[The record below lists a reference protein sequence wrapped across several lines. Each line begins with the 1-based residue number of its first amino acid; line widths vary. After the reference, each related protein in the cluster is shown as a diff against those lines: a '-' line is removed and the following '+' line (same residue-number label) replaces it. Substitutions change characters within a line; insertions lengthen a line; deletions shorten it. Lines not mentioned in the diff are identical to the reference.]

1 MFIILIPSSQNLNV
15 LLDKNWHQVCF
26 EWSSRTLVWVIYVDG
41 KKGNS
46 GLHPFR
52 ATVGCALYLG
62 SAHVST
68 SANKLLLSQVNV
80 WDRVLKSQEITE
92 FSGKCNE
99 GVGNIR
105 SWADLYDKNEKTLY
119 SKPSSC
125 KAKNVAP
132 AEALPAPNNPSPP
145 SQPSQADPATNSP
158 KMHKPA
164 NKE

>member
-1 MFIILIPSSQNLNV
+1 MSFNTCSQNLNV

-26 EWSSRTLVWVIYVDG
+26 VWSSRTQVWAIYVDG

-46 GLHPFR
+46 GIHPFR
-52 ATVGCALYLG
+52 ATTECALYLG
-62 SAHVST
+62 AAHVST
-68 SANKLLLSQVNV
+68 SSNKLLLSQVNI
-80 WDRVLKSQEITE
+80 WDRVLTSQEIAE

-99 GVGNIR
+99 GVGNVR

-125 KAKNVAP
+125 KAKNAVP
-132 AEALPAPNNPSPP
+132 PEAQPAPDNPST
-145 SQPSQADPATNSP
+145 PSQADQADPGTNSP
-158 KMHKPA
+158 KMHNRA